1 MKYLLL
7 FTLILGISSY
17 TENEKTVW
25 DFLIQ
30 NGYTKEGAAG
40 FMGNL
45 KAESRIESVIY
56 EDAYKSVIGLT
67 DQEYVDY
74 VNDGRYTNFVYDQV
88 GFGLAQWTYW
98 SRKQALLN
106 KCRGIIGDM
115 HCQLEYLSI
124 EMRDSFAG
132 VDSLLRTSNNVRD
145 CALKVLFEFESPAD
159 QSEAVQNYRASLA
172 YEYYNIFG

>member
-7 FTLILGISSY
+7 ITLILGISSY

-124 EMRDSFAG
+124 EIDSTGFC
-132 VDSLLRTSNNVRD
+132 SQL
-145 CALKVLFEFESPAD
+145 
-159 QSEAVQNYRASLA
+159 
-172 YEYYNIFG
+172 

>member
-7 FTLILGISSY
+7 ITLILGISSY
-17 TENEKTVW
+17 TGNEKTVW

-159 QSEAVQNYRASLA
+159 QSEAVQNYRSSLA